1 MGPAALR
8 YTGLVSRLRQ
18 LGHTVTDEG
27 DISIPMRDSDM
38 DMAHDKYVK
47 EITQICESIYNTGR
61 RVIEQGRFPLFLGGD
76 HSIAVGTVASVAGRE
91 PEKEPV
97 GLIWVDAH
105 GDFNTPETSPSGIFM
120 ACPWPPLSGKAMTSW
135 STWAPRG

>member
-1 MGPAALR
+1 MTKHISIIGVPMDFGQMLRGVDMGPAALR

-61 RVIEQGRFPLFLGGD
+61 RVIEQGRFPLFLGG
-76 HSIAVGTVASVAGRE
+76 T
-91 PEKEPV
+91 
-97 GLIWVDAH
+97 
-105 GDFNTPETSPSGIFM
+105 TPSP
-120 ACPWPPLSGKAMTSW
+120 
-135 STWAPRG
+135 WAPWLRWRAGSRKRSRWG